1 MTRSPIAF
9 LPVLAALC
17 LSSGAAQA
25 VTTVRDSASFVPKG
39 PGQIELL
46 GFGRVGSERPVPNS
60 FSGGASSLAPTGF
73 EDFFDTW
80 NIQITSGV
88 EPGQY
93 SFSNMTVDA
102 VGQLRFN
109 SMVFNSY
116 DAAGQRNSVL
126 FSINE
131 AGTQAVGS
139 GQFTVLASC
148 RVASCVWIDVVGIQP
163 VGSLDRGYGGTT
175 VAVAVP
181 EPAVW
186 SSMLLGLGALGWSL
200 KRRRDA
206 TL

>member
-1 MTRSPIAF
+1 MTRSPIAA

-17 LSSGAAQA
+17 LCSGAALA
-25 VTTVRDSASFVPKG
+25 VTTVRDSATFVPKG
-39 PGQIELL
+39 PGQVELL
-46 GFGRVGSERPVPNS
+46 GFGRVGSEAPVPNS
-60 FSGGASSLAPTGF
+60 FSGGASALAPTGF

-80 NIQITSGV
+80 NVQIDSGV
-88 EPGQY
+88 APGQY
-93 SFSNMTVDA
+93 AFSNMTVDA
-102 VGQLRFN
+102 IGQLRFN

-116 DAAGQRNSVL
+116 DASGHRNSVL
-126 FSINE
+126 FAINE

-148 RVASCVWIDVVGIQP
+148 PVANCVWIDVVGIQP
-163 VGSLDRGYGGTT
+163 IGSTDRGYNGTT